1 MSNRP
6 INHDMQTEEVL
17 DESTSCVGLP
27 TFPTQEEEQESED
40 GLPEYIGFG
49 EMMRRKEA
57 RGDFDDDYD
66 EPSDDELFPE
76 ENLSTDFTHEPN
88 EVVPA
93 KAQAGWEES
102 SESHV
107 KKRQMTDLSS
117 SCIAKKSLKRDLV
130 VSTDGC
136 QETVNTAKF

>member
-1 MSNRP
+1 LWWAVWWW
-6 INHDMQTEEVL
+6 T
-17 DESTSCVGLP
+17 
-27 TFPTQEEEQESED
+27 
-40 GLPEYIGFG
+40 
-49 EMMRRKEA
+49 
-57 RGDFDDDYD
+57 
-66 EPSDDELFPE
+66 FPE

-102 SESHV
+102 SSLIS
-107 KKRQMTDLSS
+107 KRQMTDLSC

-136 QETVNTAKF
+136 QEKWVKPNPNCIDCHHASIKVLNILEYH

>member
-1 MSNRP
+1 
-6 INHDMQTEEVL
+6 MQTQEVL
-17 DESTSCVGLP
+17 DDSISCVGP
-27 TFPTQEEEQESED
+27 RTFPPEEEEQESED

-57 RGDFDDDYD
+57 RGDFDDDCD
-66 EPSDDELFPE
+66 EPSDDELFLD

-93 KAQAGWEES
+93 EAQVGWEES
-102 SESHV
+102 SESYI
-107 KKRQMTDLSS
+107 KKRQMTDLSC

-136 QETVNTAKF
+136 QEKVNKAKS

>member
-1 MSNRP
+1 
-6 INHDMQTEEVL
+6 MQTQEVL
-17 DESTSCVGLP
+17 DDSISCVGTP
-27 TFPTQEEEQESED
+27 TFPLEEEEQESED

-57 RGDFDDDYD
+57 RGDFDDDCD
-66 EPSDDELFPE
+66 ELSDDELFPE

-102 SESHV
+102 SESHI
-107 KKRQMTDLSS
+107 KKGQIIDLSCS
-117 SCIAKKSLKRDLV
+117 SIAKKSLKRDLV
-130 VSTDGC
+130 VSTDAC
-136 QETVNTAKF
+136 QEKVSKAKS